1 MKLVREVHPLK
12 IRFLFVFFLSLISF
26 TSIAHADTLQQQ
38 IDKTPAGGTL
48 TLFDRDYMET
58 AVIKKPIT
66 IVGGEKTALMSDS
79 EKPVLT
85 IENTQQVTI
94 KGLRFLQSTSAIAV
108 KKSKKITLDQLE
120 MVQMFSGVQ
129 VYDSERV
136 MIKGLTLRGLDGQYA
151 SKGYGLAVY
160 RSEQVTLQN
169 NNVTLVQDAYYLEKT
184 KDVVV
189 KNNVATE
196 SRYGLHFM
204 YADGIKAE
212 NNTLQRNVTGIMLM
226 LAKNA
231 TLRHNKISIQWD
243 WNSSGFTL
251 YNAENIVAEHN
262 IFSGNRTAILS
273 QTLKN
278 ATIRKNVFSSNQTAI
293 EFTASDEDNVVVD
306 NDFVGNILN
315 IRSDGSDS
323 KIHHNYYDDYDG
335 TDLDEDGIGDTKY
348 VALQSFGQWMVREP
362 AYQYFIESP
371 SVVLLNRMDQQT
383 NKVEQNQLVDD
394 TPVIKPT
401 SDFSERQN
409 TIHIVSLLFGLLM
422 LGGAIYLWRKGV
434 RIG

>member
-1 MKLVREVHPLK
+1 MG
-12 IRFLFVFFLSLISF
+12 IRFWLFFFLGLVSF
-26 TSIAHADTLQQQ
+26 TGVANADTLQQQ
-38 IDKTPAGGTL
+38 IDKTPSGGTL

-79 EKPVLT
+79 EKPVFT
-85 IENTQQVTI
+85 IQNTKDVTL
-94 KGLRFLQSTSAIAV
+94 KGLRFLQSTSAVEV
-108 KKSKKITLDQLE
+108 KKSHHITLAELE

-129 VYDSERV
+129 VYDSQNV

-160 RSEQVTLQN
+160 RSENVTLKEN
-169 NNVTLVQDAYYLEKT
+169 DVTLVQDAYYLEKT

-189 KNNVATE
+189 KDNVATD

-204 YADGIKAE
+204 YADGIEAE
-212 NNTLQRNVTGIMLM
+212 RNTLQRNVTGIMLM

-231 TLRHNKISIQWD
+231 TLRHNTISIQWD

-262 IFSGNRTAILS
+262 VFSGNRTGILS

-293 EFTASDEDNVVVD
+293 VFTSSDAQNVVEQ

-323 KIHHNYYDDYDG
+323 QIQHNYYDDYDG

-383 NKVEQNQLVDD
+383 NKVEKNDLVDQ
-394 TPVIKPT
+394 TPVIAPT
-401 SDFSERQN
+401 SDFADEKNRF
-409 TIHIVSLLFGLLM
+409 HIVTLLIGLLM
-422 LGGAIYLWRKGV
+422 LGSAIYLWRKGV
-434 RIG
+434 RA